1 MSEDASKATAE
12 QLLIHLEPAWERHNW
27 CKWLG
32 CSEAEL
38 EHAVTYVGH
47 DPDNVRRF
55 LRQARHHRCIEDSG
69 RDAHDPD
76 EVLRELAGER

>member
-1 MSEDASKATAE
+1 MSDDANLAAAE
-12 QLLIHLEPAWERHNW
+12 PLLIHLEPAWERHNW
-27 CKWLG
+27 CQWLH

-55 LRQARHHRCIEDSG
+55 LRQMR
-69 RDAHDPD
+69 
-76 EVLRELAGER
+76 